1 MVANVMVATVMV
13 VDCIAMDCIVKDCVV
28 KDCMVV
34 DCVKSALHN
43 ASRRMRQKPGKGWCT
58 IKGHIQIDMRGVYRK
73 VAPLHVVC

>member
-13 VDCIAMDCIVKDCVV
+13 VDCIVKDCVV

-58 IKGHIQIDMRGVYRK
+58 IKGHVQINMQGVYRN